1 MHIKMYIH
9 SPFLVIEQENKM
21 KQTNNMKTHRQ
32 HRILKVI
39 SIEREAKKKKK
50 KWKKKIKCD
59 LMPWGNDAVCID
71 FDRLKPYTSY
81 KSWYG
86 NIRTIWAATT
96 APAINI
102 FNEF

>member
-1 MHIKMYIH
+1 MYIH

-50 KWKKKIKCD
+50 KMKEKD
-59 LMPWGNDAVCID
+59 
-71 FDRLKPYTSY
+71 
-81 KSWYG
+81 
-86 NIRTIWAATT
+86 
-96 APAINI
+96 
-102 FNEF
+102 